1 MGLNLI
7 DSAARRASVFAD
19 AALELLY
26 PTRCVGCEMPGEL
39 LCDECRVSLPWIEQ
53 RLACPVCGAA
63 FGKLTCSGCEGDWET
78 RAVVSA
84 LGFTDAAPRMAT
96 CLKDYHELRLAPV
109 NAAAILTALEEAS
122 AWPARDGKP
131 RFDASEIDAVC
142 FVPATA
148 EAYARRGYDH
158 MELTARELAGM
169 LGLPL
174 ADVLVRRKASD
185 QRGLGRE
192 EGREPRRHHE
202 RRRGRLGPASASCR
216 RRRDHRRLPAG
227 GGARPSCPRSGAGH
241 GLLAHPRLVARPP
254 DRRAR
259 LALPCFHRPRAPHP
273 PGKKPLRTRRSPRFR
288 CARIKAFIPGQT
300 RRAAGYNRGVLLRS
314 VVAGRA
320 RRALSPR

>member
-1 MGLNLI
+1 MRGF
-7 DSAARRASVFAD
+7 AKKAAD

-39 LCDECRVSLPWIEQ
+39 LCDECRASLPWIEQ

-84 LGFTDAAPRMAT
+84 LGFTGAAPRMAT

-131 RFDASEIDAVC
+131 RFDASAIDAVC

-192 EGREPRRHHE
+192 GRAANLAGTMSAAEDVS
-202 RRRGRLGPASASCR
+202 GLRLLLVDDVVTTGASLREA
-216 RRRDHRRLPAG
+216 
-227 GGARPSCPRSGAGH
+227 ARA
-241 GLLAHPRLVARPP
+241 LLARGA
-254 DRRAR
+254 
-259 LALPCFHRPRAPHP
+259 APVTACS
-273 PGKKPLRTRRSPRFR
+273 LIR
-288 CARIKAFIPGQT
+288 
-300 RRAAGYNRGVLLRS
+300 VW
-314 VVAGRA
+314 
-320 RRALSPR
+320 